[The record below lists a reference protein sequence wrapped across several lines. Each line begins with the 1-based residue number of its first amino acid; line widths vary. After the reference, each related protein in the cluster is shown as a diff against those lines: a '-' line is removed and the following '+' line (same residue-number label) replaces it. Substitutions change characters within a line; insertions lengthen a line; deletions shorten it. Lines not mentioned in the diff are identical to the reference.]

1 MVWPGYRD
9 VTLVDKVVTPLLGDE
24 QGFVKEEEGLLAAH
38 TVHAERALQDKL
50 PVGGQVWPLPVDE

>member
-50 PVGGQVWPLPVDE
+50 PVSGQVWPLPVDE